1 MAEKKQKKNL
11 GDFYCTVSS
20 NGQIFVPV
28 RMREVM
34 GIISN
39 DSVKFSFQED
49 GSVVFSKDT
58 KASKENQGQED
69 KDKGDAEKGKEARKK

>member
-1 MAEKKQKKNL
+1 MADKKKLNL

-34 GIISN
+34 DIAAN
-39 DSVKFSFQED
+39 DEVKFSFQDD
-49 GSVVFSKDT
+49 GSVKFSKDSET
-58 KASKENQGQED
+58 SKENQNQGK
-69 KDKGDAEKGKEARKK
+69 KDKEDGEKRNKALK

>member
-1 MAEKKQKKNL
+1 MAGEKQKL

-34 GIISN
+34 GIAFN

-49 GSVVFSKDT
+49 GSVLFSKDP
-58 KASKENQGQED
+58 KASSENDNQNQKNTQDNKKIKESQ
-69 KDKGDAEKGKEARKK
+69 R

>member
-1 MAEKKQKKNL
+1 MAEKKNL

-34 GIISN
+34 GIAAN
-39 DSVKFSFQED
+39 DSVKFSFRED
-49 GSVVFSKDT
+49 GSVVFSKD
-58 KASKENQGQED
+58 KEASKENQDQGK
-69 KDKGDAEKGKEARKK
+69 KDKVDGEKSKGAQKK